1 MTIVLV
7 LISDHSF
14 ILGSFTDHKL
24 EKAQEFLSIDDFLSS
39 SLWKES
45 QSRPRLIYSEREKD
59 RVFLNLEPLSPF
71 EKFLLQIQKKIF
83 PGFSY
88 RLQNQLFL
96 FNPEIPHPLLK
107 DGQVIKVTCFLQEL
121 LTDRKFTSNQS
132 GFFYYTCPFLGLW
145 QIILTTHGVSFYHF
159 SSLKTADQIQDA
171 ISLTLNHFKE
181 ENPDVEMPIDL
192 YPTKETPPLVPI
204 KSTGLYYQ
212 KINFPSDIYK
222 AIAAGLLL
230 VACLIYN
237 TISFQKWDE
246 QLHHSRQTL
255 AELKTSL
262 NTVSLKNSNPIS
274 LRVHHD

>member
-1 MTIVLV
+1 MNIALV

-24 EKAQEFLSIDDFLSS
+24 EKAQEFFSLDKLLSS

-45 QSRPRLIYSEREKD
+45 QSRPRVIYSEREKD
-59 RVFLNLEPLSPF
+59 RVFLNLETLSPI
-71 EKFLLQIQKKIF
+71 EKALLQIQKKIL

-96 FNPEIPHPLLK
+96 FNPEIPDALLK
-107 DGQVIKVTCFLQEL
+107 DGQIIKVTCFLQEL
-121 LTDRKFTSNQS
+121 ITDKNFDSNQL
-132 GFFYYTCPFLGLW
+132 GFFYYTCPSLGLW

-159 SSLKTADQIQDA
+159 SSFKTADQIQDA

-192 YPTKETPPLVPI
+192 CPTKETPPLFPI

-212 KINFPSDIYK
+212 KINFPSDIHK

-237 TISFQKWDE
+237 MTSFQKWDK

-255 AELKTSL
+255 AELKTSF
-262 NTVSLKNSNPIS
+262 NTLSLKNSNPMF